1 MGEYSY
7 EYSYDSVDDEGPVAV
22 VPTGFARSSSGA
34 GTIQKKKT
42 TGGSKL
48 SEKQL
53 ANLSK
58 GRDKNAEVAREA
70 KATREIKK
78 AEVEA
83 DKLRKYEEEVE
94 RRFIRAQVVKEEK
107 EAKATSEARSS
118 SYGGRESKVVKPQPV
133 KTATR
138 RRKPP
143 VVVEEYSYVSDSD
156 TPPPPKIFKKS
167 KPPTVGRGQPP
178 KAPPLSHK
186 DRMRLLGF

>member
-7 EYSYDSVDDEGPVAV
+7 EYSYDSVDDDGPAVAV
-22 VPTGFARSSSGA
+22 P
-34 GTIQKKKT
+34 TIQKKK
-42 TGGSKL
+42 GSKL

-94 RRFIRAQVVKEEK
+94 KRFIRAQVVKEEK
-107 EAKATSEARSS
+107 EEKARVKD
-118 SYGGRESKVVKPQPV
+118 REKAVKPQPV
-133 KTATR
+133 KTSR
-138 RRKPP
+138 RRKAP
-143 VVVEEYSYVSDSD
+143 VVEEYSYVSDSD
-156 TPPPPKIFKKS
+156 TPPPPKVFKKS
-167 KPPTVGRGQPP
+167 KPPTREARSSSGAGTRGQPP
-178 KAPPLSHK
+178 KTPALSHK